1 MTLGLRDHRKERLPM
16 AIPTPDVVIVG
27 TGMTAFGKH
36 HDRSLRS
43 LASEAVTEALA
54 DAGVT
59 AADVG
64 MVFFANATAGILH
77 AQEMI
82 RGQSSLRETGLLGVP
97 IVNVENACA
106 SASTAF
112 AMAVLAVRSGTVD
125 VALAVGAEKLTH
137 PDKIRSIT
145 AIGTAVDLEEDA
157 DARARLSRAL
167 LGWDPTGGERPDH
180 AARTGSHFM
189 DHYAER
195 SMEYM
200 ARTGATV
207 RDLAVVAAKNQSN
220 GALNPKAQ
228 YRAKVTV
235 EEVLA
240 SREVSP
246 PLHLLMCSPIS
257 DGAAAV
263 VVTSADYAGRL
274 AVPAIGILAVAL
286 LSGRDHA
293 DGEDGAARRA
303 AERAYRQA
311 GIGPDD
317 VDVVELHDAAAP
329 GELFG
334 YEDLGLCGPGEAPK
348 LLGTGDTH
356 LGGRVPVNTGG
367 GLLARGHPIGAT
379 GCAQLVELADQLRG
393 RAGDRQAG
401 TPRIAVAHNVGGSLG
416 LDEASA
422 VVTVLSAPQRGVV
435 FSAEQ
440 TTSGQA
446 LPV

>member
-1 MTLGLRDHRKERLPM
+1 MTASGTGT
-16 AIPTPDVVIVG
+16 AIIG

-43 LASEAVTEALA
+43 LAAEAVGDALA
-54 DAGVT
+54 DAGLSP
-59 AADVG
+59 ADVG
-64 MVFFANATAGILH
+64 IVFFANATAGILH

-82 RGQSSLRETGLLGVP
+82 RGQSALRRTGLLGVP

-112 AMAVLAVRSGTVD
+112 SLAVLAVRSGTVD

-137 PDKIRSIT
+137 PDKPRSVT

-167 LGWDPTGGERPDH
+167 LGWDPAPD
-180 AARTGSHFM
+180 AGDRWEATGSGSRFM
-189 DHYAER
+189 DLYAER
-195 SMEYM
+195 IRHYM
-200 ARTGATV
+200 ARTGATEH
-207 RDLAVVAAKNQSN
+207 DLAVVAAKNQSN

-228 YRAKVTV
+228 YRSRVTAD
-235 EEVLA
+235 EVLA
-240 SREVSP
+240 SRMVSP
-246 PLHLLMCSPIS
+246 PLRLLMCSPIG

-263 VVTSADYAGRL
+263 VVAAEDYARRL
-274 AVPAIGILAVAL
+274 TVPAVGVEAVAL
-286 LSGRDHA
+286 VSGRDHA
-293 DGEDGAARRA
+293 EGEDGAVRRA
-303 AERAYRQA
+303 VAQAYRQA
-311 GIGPDD
+311 GVGPDE

-334 YEDLGLCGPGEAPK
+334 YEDLGLCGSGEAPK
-348 LLGTGDTH
+348 LLAGGDTH
-356 LGGRVPVNTGG
+356 LGGRVPVNPSG

-401 TPRIAVAHNVGGSLG
+401 RPRIALAQNAGGSLG
-416 LDEASA
+416 RDEASA
-422 VVTVLSAPQRGVV
+422 VVSILSAR
-435 FSAEQ
+435 
-440 TTSGQA
+440 
-446 LPV
+446 